1 MASLALLSVYKTW
14 LGITSSTY
22 DTALQLVLD
31 SASAEIRRW
40 CGRDETT
47 GFSSATRTEY
57 YDGNDE
63 ITIQLREFPITSI
76 TSVTIR
82 YADGTTE
89 ALDSTTYRANTITG
103 LLARIDASRGR
114 FVSMRSDLQV
124 SMGTFLPEPRFPQGF
139 ANITVV
145 YVGGYSTIPSDLQ
158 MACMRMSDI
167 MWSARGRDP
176 TLTSEKIG
184 DYSYTRD
191 AADAVAAIKTNL
203 MQAYRTAGA

>member
-14 LGITSSTY
+14 LGIASTTY

-47 GFSSATRTEY
+47 GFATATRTEY

-63 ITIQLREFPITSI
+63 VTIQLREFPITSI
-76 TSVTIR
+76 TSVSVR
-82 YADGTTE
+82 YAGGSTDT
-89 ALDSTTYRANTITG
+89 LDSTSYRVENTTG
-103 LLARIDASRGR
+103 LLARIDATRGR

-124 SMGTFLPEPRFPQGF
+124 PSGTFLPEPRFPQGF
-139 ANITVV
+139 GNITVV

-191 AADAVAAIKTNL
+191 GADAVASIKTNL
-203 MQAYRTAGA
+203 IQAYRTAGA